1 MKKHLLIAAG
11 LLTATIIQTQ
21 PATAVTKCVALNS
34 TTTECES
41 LSSTTNG
48 SEWSATCTTNGITTT
63 IRGIGVCSSTPNQSG
78 NPVTSIQYST
88 NPSENKECWCRM
100 ISPAVSQW
108 VHYFYEYTSAEYCA
122 ENCSSVCTNYLY
134 NSSYFRGSF
143 FKSMTD

>member
-1 MKKHLLIAAG
+1 MKKHFIMAG
-11 LLTATIIQTQ
+11 ILATSIIQ

-34 TTTECES
+34 TTTECS
-41 LSSTTNG
+41 GLSSTTYG

-63 IRGIGVCSSTPNQSG
+63 IRGIGVCSSTPDPDDG
-78 NPVTSIQYST
+78 NTVASIEYST

-108 VHYFYEYTSAEYCA
+108 VHYYYNYTSAEYCS
-122 ENCSSVCTNYLY
+122 EMCSSVCSNYLY

>member
-34 TTTECES
+34 TTTECS
-41 LSSTTNG
+41 GISHNG

-78 NPVTSIQYST
+78 YTVASIEYST

-108 VHYFYEYTSAEYCA
+108 VHYFNPNTSAEYCA
-122 ENCSSVCTNYLY
+122 EMCSTVCTNYLY